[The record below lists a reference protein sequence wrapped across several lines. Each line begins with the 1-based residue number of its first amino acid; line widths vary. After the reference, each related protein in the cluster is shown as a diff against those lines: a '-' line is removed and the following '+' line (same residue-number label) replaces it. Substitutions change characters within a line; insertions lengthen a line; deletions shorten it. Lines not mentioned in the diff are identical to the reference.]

1 MIFVERIGWEVI
13 SVLERVD
20 CMAQFVLDN
29 LDKRILAYM
38 QEDGR
43 ITFADLASNLG
54 VSEGTIRKRVKRLTE
69 EGILKTVGVTDP
81 LKMGL
86 DTVAFVWL
94 RIDRHYVESVIE
106 QLEILPEVRY
116 LVVTTG
122 EHDLV
127 AMVVLPNREE
137 LVTFLNRKLAQ
148 IEGIVGTETSIVLQ
162 VHKQV
167 YDWAPF
173 AQFK

>member
-43 ITFADLASNLG
+43 ITFVDLASNLG

-86 DTVAFVWL
+86 DTVAFVWQ
-94 RIDRHYVESVIE
+94 RIDR
-106 QLEILPEVRY
+106 
-116 LVVTTG
+116 
-122 EHDLV
+122 
-127 AMVVLPNREE
+127 N
-137 LVTFLNRKLAQ
+137 
-148 IEGIVGTETSIVLQ
+148 
-162 VHKQV
+162 
-167 YDWAPF
+167 
-173 AQFK
+173 

>member
-1 MIFVERIGWEVI
+1 MGHFE
-13 SVLERVD
+13 
-20 CMAQFVLDN
+20 LDD
-29 LDKRILAYM
+29 LDKRILAHM

-43 ITFADLASNLG
+43 ITFVDLASYLG
-54 VSEGTIRKRVKRLTE
+54 VSEGTIRKRVKRLE
-69 EGILKTVGVTDP
+69 ERGIMKTMGVTDP

-86 DTVAFVWL
+86 DTVAFIWL
-94 RIDRHYVESVIE
+94 KINRHYMESVIE
-106 QLEILPEVRY
+106 QLQVLAEVRY

-137 LVTFLNRKLAQ
+137 LVALLNKKLAQ

-162 VHKQV
+162 IHKQIH
-167 YDWAPF
+167 DWAPF
-173 AQFK
+173 HEYKEESNG

>member
-1 MIFVERIGWEVI
+1 
-13 SVLERVD
+13 
-20 CMAQFVLDN
+20 
-29 LDKRILAYM
+29 
-38 QEDGR
+38 
-43 ITFADLASNLG
+43 
-54 VSEGTIRKRVKRLTE
+54 
-69 EGILKTVGVTDP
+69 
-81 LKMGL
+81 MGL